1 MSILFSTFV
10 VEIITTY
17 KLNGGHSML
26 TRFENYIKNIKG
38 YSERTC
44 SEYLKDLRA
53 FALWAKTHREGARW
67 STLTRSDI
75 DEYITM
81 RAKEG
86 IKPATTNRELA
97 SISALYRY
105 FIREGLM
112 TSNPARFQSRRK
124 VGFHLPNTIPSEDL
138 QAAYTHSVGVV
149 HVWIGLLS
157 TTGIRIS
164 ELLSLNW
171 EDIDFKTCAL
181 EIRGKGD
188 KDRIVY
194 TTAEYLDLMR
204 QAYER
209 NPIEGRIFRYSE
221 RQARY
226 MLWEALKPYSRA
238 KQLSPHAIRH
248 TFATTLARQG
258 VNVATIATILGHNR
272 IATTQKYIDMAQ
284 MDCRAVFAQYS
295 PLNA

>member
-1 MSILFSTFV
+1 
-10 VEIITTY
+10 
-17 KLNGGHSML
+17 ML
-26 TRFENYIKNIKG
+26 TRFENYLRNIKG

-44 SEYLKDLRA
+44 SEYLKDLKG
-53 FALWAKTHREGARW
+53 FAKWAKAYKEDARW

-75 DEYITM
+75 DKYITM

-97 SISALYRY
+97 SISALYRF
-105 FIREGLM
+105 FIREGLL

-124 VGFHLPNTIPSEDL
+124 VGYHLPNTIPSEDL
-138 QAAYTHSVGVV
+138 QAAYEHSVGVV

-164 ELLSLNW
+164 ELLDLKW
-171 EDIDFKTCAL
+171 EYIDFKTCAL
-181 EIRGKGD
+181 EINGKGN
-188 KDRIVY
+188 KDRLVY
-194 TTAEYLDLMR
+194 TTPEYLDLLR

-209 NPIEGRIFRYSE
+209 HPSEGRIFRYSE
-221 RQARY
+221 RDARH
-226 MLWEALKPYSRA
+226 MLWEALKPWSRA

-248 TFATTLARQG
+248 TFATSLARQG

-284 MDCRAVFAQYS
+284 MDCRAVSSQYS

>member
-1 MSILFSTFV
+1 
-10 VEIITTY
+10 
-17 KLNGGHSML
+17 ML
-26 TRFENYIKNIKG
+26 TRFENYLKNIKG

-44 SEYLKDLRA
+44 SEYLKDLKA
-53 FALWAKTHREGARW
+53 FALWAKANVKDARW

-75 DEYITM
+75 DEYISQ

-86 IKPATTNRELA
+86 IKPSTTNRELA
-97 SISALYRY
+97 AISALYRF
-105 FIREGLM
+105 FIREGLLK
-112 TSNPARFQSRRK
+112 TNPARYQSRRK

-138 QAAYTHSVGVV
+138 QAAYKNSVGVV

-164 ELLSLNW
+164 ELLGLNW

-181 EIRGKGD
+181 EIKGKGN
-188 KDRIVY
+188 KERLVY
-194 TTAEYLDLMR
+194 TTPEYLDLMR

-209 NPIEGRIFRYSE
+209 NPTEGRIFRYSE
-221 RQARY
+221 RDARY

-248 TFATTLARQG
+248 SFATSLAKQG
-258 VNVATIATILGHNR
+258 VNVATIATILGHKS
-272 IATTQKYIDMAQ
+272 IETTQKYIDMAQ
-284 MDCRAVFAQYS
+284 MDCKAVSAQYS
-295 PLNA
+295 PLNH

>member
-1 MSILFSTFV
+1 
-10 VEIITTY
+10 
-17 KLNGGHSML
+17 ML
-26 TRFENYIKNIKG
+26 TRFENYLKNIKG
-38 YSERTC
+38 YSERTT
-44 SEYLKDLRA
+44 SEYLKDLKA
-53 FALWAKTHREGARW
+53 FARWAKANKQDARW

-86 IKPATTNRELA
+86 IKPSTTNRELA
-97 SISALYRY
+97 AISALYRF
-105 FIREGLM
+105 FIRDGLLK
-112 TSNPARFQSRRK
+112 TNPARFQSRRK

-138 QAAYTHSVGVV
+138 QAAYKNSFGVV

-164 ELLSLNW
+164 ELLGLNW

-181 EIRGKGD
+181 EIRGKGN
-188 KDRIVY
+188 KERLVY
-194 TTAEYLDLMR
+194 TTPEYLDLMR

-209 NPIEGRIFRYSE
+209 HPAEGRIFRYSE
-221 RQARY
+221 RDARY

-248 TFATTLARQG
+248 TFATSLAKQG
-258 VNVATIATILGHNR
+258 VNVATIATILGHKS
-272 IATTQKYIDMAQ
+272 IETTQKYIDMAQ
-284 MDCRAVFAQYS
+284 MDCRAVSAQYS